1 MAAMGFSRAGV
12 VPMRDPMQFVA
23 RTVRFASGL
32 ACAAVALGCASPF
45 VESGRDRSAPAD
57 PLSPPAAATPE
68 PIDPAIYQRADSE
81 RREHLER
88 EVARLRSDLL
98 EAEDSIVSLESGLR
112 GLHTRADAISAVAEA
127 RTALDRAKRSAPWRR
142 DRIAEAHDKLAEAD
156 RQLAAEHLGAAVF
169 FAGRAQRITES
180 LRVEADQVAHW
191 STRRVIRGDRVNL
204 RAEPSERAAVI
215 AVLPART
222 PLFPERSLA
231 DWTLVR
237 TPDGGVGWVHSTLLQ

>member
-1 MAAMGFSRAGV
+1 MAATGFSRAGI
-12 VPMRDPMQFVA
+12 VPMRQPMQFVA
-23 RTVRFASGL
+23 RAVRSAGVFAFATVAL
-32 ACAAVALGCASPF
+32 ACASLFESSPD
-45 VESGRDRSAPAD
+45 GSAPD
-57 PLSPPAAATPE
+57 PPPPPAAAAPE
-68 PIDPAIYQRADSE
+68 PIDPAVYQRADNE
-81 RREHLER
+81 RRESLER
-88 EVARLRSDLL
+88 EVTRLRADLL

-112 GLHTRADAISAVAEA
+112 GLHTRADAVSAVAEA